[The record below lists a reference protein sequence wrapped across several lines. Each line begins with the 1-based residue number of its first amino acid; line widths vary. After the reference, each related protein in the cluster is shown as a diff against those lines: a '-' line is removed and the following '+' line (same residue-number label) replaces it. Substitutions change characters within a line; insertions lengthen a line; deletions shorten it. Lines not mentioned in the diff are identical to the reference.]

1 MTREH
6 IEKALND
13 AGVMNKKLDDFGDL
27 LDSIANLTDKR
38 KFLWKEI
45 FYGAMSDRAAA
56 LMMFQSALQ
65 TMDTSSSVEHI
76 NMGPILTR
84 YLEKMSKANDQLIK
98 LAELIRPLQEE
109 SHVITSDDI
118 FSKISGG

>member
-6 IEKALND
+6 IEKALSD

-27 LDSIANLTDKR
+27 LDSISNLTEKR

-45 FYGAMSDRAAA
+45 FYSAMSDRAAA

-109 SHVITSDDI
+109 SQIITSDDI
-118 FSKISGG
+118 FSKIAGG